1 MADGTRL
8 YEQARY
14 ADAFRRFERAHVLG
28 QRFVIPHTRTHV
40 WMLRIGWKTR
50 SVREILGQLIRI
62 PGGIVGSALGLVP
75 VGNTG
80 GSNVPAMKRLSIP
93 DDLKQYLDAE

>member
-1 MADGTRL
+1 
-8 YEQARY
+8 
-14 ADAFRRFERAHVLG
+14 
-28 QRFVIPHTRTHV
+28 
-40 WMLRIGWKTR
+40 MLRIGWKTR

>member
-1 MADGTRL
+1 
-8 YEQARY
+8 
-14 ADAFRRFERAHVLG
+14 
-28 QRFVIPHTRTHV
+28 
-40 WMLRIGWKTR
+40 MLRIGWKTR

-62 PGGIVGSALGLVP
+62 PGGIVGSAIGLVP